1 MYATIWTQLST
12 CVAAISPIKEKRLET
27 KKSRS
32 FASFGKGR
40 REAP

>member
-1 MYATIWTQLST
+1 MHATIRTQLST
-12 CVAAISPIKEKRLET
+12 CVAAISPIKEKKIGN
-27 KKSRS
+27 KKRS